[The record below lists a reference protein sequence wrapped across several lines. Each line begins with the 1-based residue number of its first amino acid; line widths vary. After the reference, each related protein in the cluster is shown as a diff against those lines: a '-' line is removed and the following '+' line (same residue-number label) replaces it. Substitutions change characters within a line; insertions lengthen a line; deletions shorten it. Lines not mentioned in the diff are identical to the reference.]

1 MADALQERIEGLG
14 PAERIVQTLTTFTDH
29 LFHGRPGLVTQD
41 GRTRTGV
48 RWESATKR
56 KQEDGSWHVFLKT
69 KAGKKTVEKLVG
81 VLCDDGQVRERADMR
96 LKSLGEFRNPGISPE
111 VATYLYQQVAD
122 VFTMDN
128 EFVARWASWAAA
140 RDHRDMK
147 VVLAAFLLVQ
157 NRSGEPVKGADG
169 SIEFYDDDYREVA
182 EAMCLLRRGK
192 VDLSPKA
199 LLRIAEVLKVEA
211 IQVINRE
218 LGFNRSA
225 RNPNLKRYRKVIAKW
240 LAYREANV
248 PMLDGLVKAGMHNI
262 VKSLAR
268 EAHYK
273 PTTPYFYEALRWK
286 QKQADTGHR
295 TLAIGKAVKAAE
307 SWEGLTEAE
316 VCQRIVA
323 DKPNYKR
330 IVGLLPKGVGLTR
343 AVVMAAVEAGSL
355 SDADLIM
362 YSPTWEALGLLK
374 VQSFKARWDAATAVA
389 TNQRAANIAK
399 NVKSKEAR
407 EGLEEAADVAVAKA
421 VEEVTRDLRTYF
433 IIDKSSSMGQTLARM
448 QANLTKFLGGFPL
461 DRTHVSVFNTVGR
474 EITIKAATQAGVRQ
488 AFQGHT
494 ASGGTS
500 YASGVKALEKRMPL
514 PGEDALMI
522 FAGDEQDF
530 SGYGPLVQQVQ
541 RSGINP
547 VAFGLLMVPGGN
559 GNQYTVVR
567 DAAKQLGIPC
577 FIIDDAMF
585 DDPYSVTRTLTNLIA
600 STPVGAAVA
609 GAPAPRRKGLVEEIL
624 DTPLLAPPVWAKA
637 A

>member
-1 MADALQERIEGLG
+1 MADAAQERIEGLG

-41 GRTRTGV
+41 GRTRTGIK
-48 RWESATKR
+48 WESATKR

-69 KAGKKTVEKLVG
+69 KVGKKTVEKLVG
-81 VLCDDGQVRERADMR
+81 VLCDDGLVREKADMR
-96 LKSLGEFRNPGISPE
+96 LKSLGEFRNPGISAE
-111 VATYLYQQVAD
+111 VATYLYRQVAD
-122 VFTMDN
+122 VFQMDN
-128 EFVARWASWAAA
+128 EFVARWASWAAR
-140 RDHRDMK
+140 RDHRDMQI
-147 VVLAAFLLVQ
+147 VLAAFLLVQ

-169 SIEFYDDDYREVA
+169 SVEFLDDDYREVG
-182 EAMCLLRRGK
+182 EAMCLLRTK
-192 VDLSPKA
+192 TVDLSPKA
-199 LLRIAEVLKVEA
+199 LLRLGDILKLDGVA
-211 IQVINRE
+211 AINRE
-218 LGFNRSA
+218 LGFGRSA
-225 RNPNLKRYRKVIAKW
+225 RNPALGRYTKVVTKW
-240 LAYREANV
+240 LRYREANQ

-262 VKSLAR
+262 VKDLAR
-268 EAHYK
+268 LVNYK
-273 PTTPYFYEALRWK
+273 PDTEYFYEALRWK
-286 QKQADTGHR
+286 QKQAKDGRR
-295 TLAIGKAVKAAE
+295 TIAIGKAVKVAE
-307 SWEGLTEAE
+307 TWAGLTEAE
-316 VCQRIVA
+316 VCQKIVA
-323 DKPNYKR
+323 EKPNYKR

-355 SDADLIM
+355 SNADLIM
-362 YSPTWEALGLLK
+362 YTPTWETLGLLK
-374 VQSFKARWDAATAVA
+374 APAFKARWDAATAAA

-399 NVKSKEAR
+399 NVKSKEAKD
-407 EGLEEAADVAVAKA
+407 GLEEAADVAVAKA

-433 IIDKSSSMGQTLARM
+433 IIDKSSSMQHTLARM
-448 QANLTKFLGGFPL
+448 QENLIKFLGGFPL

-488 AFQGHT
+488 AFAGHT

-500 YASGVKALEKRMPL
+500 YASGVLALSKRLPQ

-530 SGYGPLVQQVQ
+530 SGYAPLVQQVQ

-559 GNQYTVVR
+559 GQYSVVR

-577 FIIDDAMF
+577 FLIDDAMF

-600 STPVGAAVA
+600 ATPVGAAVA
-609 GAPAPRRKGLVEEIL
+609 GVPAPRRKGLVEEIL
-624 DTPLLAPPVWAKA
+624 DTELLAPPVWAKA